1 MVCVINVNFLFLF
14 IAGISFLGF
23 IVNALFDKLRITNIL
38 PLMIIGLIVGPILG
52 IINTAPGSTF
62 SSLAPLVGAIA
73 ISFVLFEA
81 GLNINIFRLSKV
93 IVKATKFTFV
103 VEIITGIL
111 LSLGIYLALRWSI
124 VEALIAGFALAGP
137 SSVAVPTLVKLVDA
151 PPEIKTSLMYEGVA
165 TDSLSLIV
173 PLFLFSVLA
182 GATIS
187 PSALATDL
195 LIVIVGS
202 VVLGVV
208 LAVLWLYI
216 LNKFRRFIRMYS
228 WMLTISIVLAT
239 YGLSEVFGLSGAL
252 TIFAFGLAF
261 SNIGNNAMSFKNTS
275 RPKAAGSSA
284 AAILEGAAG
293 EIIKKYLTI
302 PNINYIKNYQR
313 EIAFFTSTFFFV
325 YIGMIFSISALTIL
339 PVVIAILLTAIIVL
353 LRMIF
358 IPIIGGFIP
367 KDQPRNTL
375 IKRVIS
381 FDVARGFSPAVIA
394 TVAISMGIVIPGF
407 ADLMFLVIFV
417 TNLVMSIGIFASYK
431 SKPRSSLPVTI
442 A

>member
-111 LSLGIYLALRWSI
+111 LSLGIYLALKWSI

-173 PLFLFSVLA
+173 PLFPL
-182 GATIS
+182 
-187 PSALATDL
+187 
-195 LIVIVGS
+195 
-202 VVLGVV
+202 
-208 LAVLWLYI
+208 
-216 LNKFRRFIRMYS
+216 
-228 WMLTISIVLAT
+228 
-239 YGLSEVFGLSGAL
+239 
-252 TIFAFGLAF
+252 
-261 SNIGNNAMSFKNTS
+261 
-275 RPKAAGSSA
+275 
-284 AAILEGAAG
+284 
-293 EIIKKYLTI
+293 
-302 PNINYIKNYQR
+302 
-313 EIAFFTSTFFFV
+313 
-325 YIGMIFSISALTIL
+325 
-339 PVVIAILLTAIIVL
+339 
-353 LRMIF
+353 
-358 IPIIGGFIP
+358 
-367 KDQPRNTL
+367 
-375 IKRVIS
+375 
-381 FDVARGFSPAVIA
+381 
-394 TVAISMGIVIPGF
+394 
-407 ADLMFLVIFV
+407 
-417 TNLVMSIGIFASYK
+417 
-431 SKPRSSLPVTI
+431 
-442 A
+442 